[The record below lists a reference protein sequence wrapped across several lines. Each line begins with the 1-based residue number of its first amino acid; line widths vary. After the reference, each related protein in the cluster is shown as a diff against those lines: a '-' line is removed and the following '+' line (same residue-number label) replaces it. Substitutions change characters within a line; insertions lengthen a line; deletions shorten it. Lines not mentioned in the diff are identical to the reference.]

1 MTLGEKLQ
9 SLRAEVGLSQED
21 LAERLDVSRQAVSK
35 WELDKT
41 VPDVKYI
48 VALSDLF
55 GVTTDY
61 LLREDASAPKEQPTE
76 QPLTGP
82 LPSEPASVRPWHAA
96 PTACRVLEIGN
107 VLAVSLLVLYLP
119 MYLFNV
125 ARPGLWPLTLAVI
138 TLPVMAVLARMLLAD
153 VEIPSRFLR
162 RFRRDM
168 GFSTSFWGFAIALLI
183 GFGEVIDDLLVSQ
196 VEGAASIPL
205 LLLLLTALLLPL
217 WCIGWFLAGLVM
229 KRRKP

>member
-9 SLRAEVGLSQED
+9 ALRVGAGLSQEG
-21 LAERLDVSRQAVSK
+21 LAERLTVSRQAVSK

-48 VALSDLF
+48 VALSELF
-55 GVTTDY
+55 QVSTDY
-61 LLREDASAPKEQPTE
+61 LLKEDVPAPEKQPTE
-76 QPLTGP
+76 QPPTGP

-107 VLAVSLLVLYLP
+107 VLAASLLAFYLP
-119 MYLFNV
+119 LYLFNF
-125 ARPGLWPLTLAVI
+125 ARPGLWPLAVAAI
-138 TLPVMAVLARMLLAD
+138 SPPVLLSLARMLLAG
-153 VEIPSRFLR
+153 VEIPPRFLR

-168 GFSTSFWGFAIALLI
+168 GLSASLWGFAIALLF

-196 VEGAASIPL
+196 VESAASIPL
-205 LLLLLTALLLPL
+205 LLLLLAALLLPL
-217 WCIGWFLAGLVM
+217 WCIGWFLANLVI
-229 KRRKP
+229 KQRKA